1 MMGNKNKNNIQFS
14 IILCNEAIVLESFI
28 QNFGMAC
35 AYFSEFSAI
44 LKKN

>member
-1 MMGNKNKNNIQFS
+1 MMGNKNKNNLKFNIT
-14 IILCNEAIVLESFI
+14 IYNEAIVLESFI

-35 AYFSEFSAI
+35 GYFSEFSAI